1 MPPAKAKRR
10 TKPAKPQNPSKSDPE
25 IKALKEDLEASGS
38 ITRESLLGILEQRI
52 TREDISSTEFY
63 RIAGQITVLQGWN
76 KTDESTD
83 MESKERPD
91 PAHLMDYLST
101 AAAMPAG
108 EWLDGMGGLA
118 EVLKLLC
125 ELGKTTPTAIVAA
138 AWTIDCT

>member
-83 MESKERPD
+83 MERPISRRQM
-91 PAHLMDYLST
+91 H
-101 AAAMPAG
+101 
-108 EWLDGMGGLA
+108 
-118 EVLKLLC
+118 KR
-125 ELGKTTPTAIVAA
+125 
-138 AWTIDCT
+138 